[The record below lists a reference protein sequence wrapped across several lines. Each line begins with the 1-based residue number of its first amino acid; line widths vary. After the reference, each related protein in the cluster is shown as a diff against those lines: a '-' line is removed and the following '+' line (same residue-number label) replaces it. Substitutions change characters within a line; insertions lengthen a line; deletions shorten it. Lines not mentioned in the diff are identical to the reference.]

1 MRFVN
6 GTRPASVDRLNL
18 AALSPHA
25 CMSLSL
31 SLSVLVRARVQGTR
45 IIPLQIGTAARYIGD
60 HVAPCARVVILS
72 SYLSLSRTCIRFQQL
87 PVVVIVRA
95 MISIEAPVCLR
106 SILES
111 PACARARARAGSLR
125 GNVRFVVRRIAQL
138 SLWEC
143 QYN

>member
-18 AALSPHA
+18 AALSPHT
-25 CMSLSL
+25 CMSLPL

-111 PACARARARAGSLR
+111 PACARAGSLR